1 LAAIEPLTG
10 QRDAKVYDQRTMLEY
25 TDFMESLVEEYP
37 LAKKIIL
44 VQDNLSTHKPGSFY
58 THRCAS
64 RKA

>member
-1 LAAIEPLTG
+1 
-10 QRDAKVYDQRTMLEY
+10 MLEY